1 MTSATGDSGMYESGT
16 RTGEDALIRNII
28 HHWKL
33 RPSCLLSLAHTPG
46 TTPVPAT
53 MTRADEATVADRPR
67 TYPAN
72 LTTLTGS
79 PVEALNSPTPT
90 HVGSTATPA
99 SSGVGLRTT
108 LGAALKGQRRRREA
122 MKISSR
128 VGNTRRRSP
137 CFVVT
142 ASNLL
147 CSSSRVGDQRF
158 PRLIR

>member
-1 MTSATGDSGMYESGT
+1 MYESGT

-53 MTRADEATVADRPR
+53 MNRADEATVADRPR

-79 PVEALNSPTPT
+79 PVEALDSPTPT
-90 HVGSTATPA
+90 HVGSTANA
-99 SSGVGLRTT
+99 SELGGWVKDHAGSGPQ
-108 LGAALKGQRRRREA
+108 GATKAEGGDENIIEGREHPSSFSMFCGHRVNSSLFILK
-122 MKISSR
+122 S
-128 VGNTRRRSP
+128 RRSKIP
-137 CFVVT
+137 K
-142 ASNLL
+142 A
-147 CSSSRVGDQRF
+147 DQV
-158 PRLIR
+158 PL